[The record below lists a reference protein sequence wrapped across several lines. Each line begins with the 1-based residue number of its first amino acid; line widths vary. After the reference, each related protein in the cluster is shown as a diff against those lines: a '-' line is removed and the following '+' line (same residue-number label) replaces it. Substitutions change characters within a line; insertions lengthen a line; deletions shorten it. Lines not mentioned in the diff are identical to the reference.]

1 MVRVWNVI
9 HVAGLLDVVKN
20 MKNSIEK
27 NLDSTGFSLPKKIKV
42 VGSYIPFLKEDN
54 FLFVS
59 GQLPMKDNKLLFSG
73 KINNKN
79 KDYGYKAAQ
88 LCALNILGLT
98 NIALK
103 GNLNKIKKCIRINGF
118 VNCENNFIEQPFI
131 INGASDLIKKI
142 FKKKGLHTRTAIGVN
157 SLPLNASVEID
168 AIFLIK

>member
-1 MVRVWNVI
+1 
-9 HVAGLLDVVKN
+9 

-27 NLDSTGFSLPKKIKV
+27 DLNSMGFSLPKNIKA
-42 VGSYIPFLKEDN
+42 VGSYVPFLKEGK
-54 FLFVS
+54 FLFIS
-59 GQLPMKDNKLLFSG
+59 GQLPIKNNKLLFSG
-73 KINNKN
+73 RISNKN

-88 LCALNILGLT
+88 LCALNILGLI

-103 GNLNKIKKCIRINGF
+103 SNFSKIKRCVRINGF
-118 VNCENNFIEQPFI
+118 INSKKNFTEQPFV

-168 AIFLIK
+168 GIFLIK

>member
-1 MVRVWNVI
+1 
-9 HVAGLLDVVKN
+9 

-27 NLDSTGFSLPKKIKV
+27 NLNSMGFSLPKKIKAA
-42 VGSYIPFLKEDN
+42 GSYVPFLKEGK
-54 FLFVS
+54 FLFIS
-59 GQLPMKDNKLLFSG
+59 GQLPIKNNKLLFSG
-73 KINNKN
+73 RISNKN

-142 FKKKGLHTRTAIGVN
+142 FKKKGQHTRTAIGVN

>member
-1 MVRVWNVI
+1 MI

-27 NLDSTGFSLPKKIKV
+27 NLDSMGFSLPKKIKV
-42 VGSYIPFLKEDN
+42 AGSYIPFLKEDN

-59 GQLPMKDNKLLFSG
+59 GQLPMKGNKLLFTG

-142 FKKKGLHTRTAIGVN
+142 FKKKGQHTRTAIGVN